1 MTEAPKTKAELTV
14 FHDGSCPLC
23 EVEIGYMKRQSGA
36 DRIAFVDVSQVNV
49 VLPDG
54 LTRDAAMQRFHVADM
69 DGQLHSG
76 AAAFMHLWARFPRL
90 KWLAWLG
97 RLPGM
102 GFALEQ
108 VYRNFLRIRPRLS
121 AALRRRIAKRA

>member
-1 MTEAPKTKAELTV
+1 MTEVPRTDAELTV

-23 EVEIGYMKRQSGA
+23 EMEIGYMKRQCGA

-54 LTRDAAMQRFHVADM
+54 LTRNAAMQRFHVADM

-76 AAAFMHLWARFPRL
+76 ATAFMQVWARFPRL

-102 GFALEQ
+102 GFVLEL
-108 VYRNFLRIRPRLS
+108 VYRGFLRVRPRLS
-121 AALRRRIAKRA
+121 AALSRQIAKRD